1 VTTTCGRSQ
10 ALFGVS
16 LHLDQGEAVTLMRR
30 NRMGKTTT
38 VRTIMGIL
46 RF

>member
-1 VTTTCGRSQ
+1 V
-10 ALFGVS
+10 LFGVS
-16 LHLDQGEAVTLMRR
+16 LHLDQGEAVTLMGRD
-30 NRMGKTTT
+30 RMGMSTT